1 MFDTVVQ
8 NCSMRGTTLMAVSET
23 GSLLEEEVFYSH
35 TRLCL
40 DCLLFKN
47 DCHTQIFDIVKNPL
61 AAEQKY

>member
-1 MFDTVVQ
+1 
-8 NCSMRGTTLMAVSET
+8 MAVSET